1 MLLPRVLWLGEVSY
15 LHSLCWMQN
24 FTAIRLQQTQ
34 DEFWS
39 LTHRPVYTQGTS
51 CTTVPAVSHQH
62 IPTLKSDRGGQITY
76 HGQGQLIVYLLID
89 IKRLGIGPKRLVKLI
104 EQAVIELL
112 NQYNINA
119 ESSPGAP
126 GVYVAGK
133 KIAALGLRIKNGKT
147 YHGLSFNID
156 MDLTA
161 FEAIDPCGY
170 KGLEVTQLSKFG
182 VNAGFHTIRN
192 QLIDCLIDC
201 IYCRTFED

>member
-1 MLLPRVLWLGEVSY
+1 
-15 LHSLCWMQN
+15 MQD
-24 FTAIRLQQTQ
+24 FTAVRNPQTQ

-39 LTHRPVYTQGTS
+39 LTHLPVYTQGTS
-51 CTTVPAVSHQH
+51 CQTVPARSHQH
-62 IPTLKSDRGGQITY
+62 IPTVKSDRGGQITY

-89 IKRLGIGPKRLVKLI
+89 IKRLGVGPKRLVKLI

-112 NQYNINA
+112 KQYNINA
-119 ESSPGAP
+119 EGRSGAP
-126 GVYVAGK
+126 GVYVADK

-147 YHGLSFNID
+147 YHGLSLNIE

-161 FEAIDPCGY
+161 FDAIDPCGY

-182 VNAGFHTIRN
+182 VNANFHTIRH
-192 QLIDCLIDC
+192 QLIDCLIDS